1 MRNRTIYVLIPVPYS
16 SKSTLDTHIIE
27 GNRFLSGFN
36 PRISR
41 GRGGEKKIRGRSPV
55 PLSGTIIEPHTDKF
69 PDLFLLLLFLSSLSV
84 GSFSR
89 IKFPGGW
96 GLKESD

>member
-1 MRNRTIYVLIPVPYS
+1 MRNRAIYVLIPVPYS

-41 GRGGEKKIRGRSPV
+41 GGRGR
-55 PLSGTIIEPHTDKF
+55 EKNK
-69 PDLFLLLLFLSSLSV
+69 
-84 GSFSR
+84 R
-89 IKFPGGW
+89 
-96 GLKESD
+96 